1 MLNRIY
7 RRLPLVL
14 QNWAISIFGLHWFSH
29 RFGGIFR
36 NEFLECKSR
45 EYYSSS
51 QWEEY
56 QVTELR
62 KLLIHAFETVKY
74 YRELFTRM
82 GFTRETLNQ
91 IIISDLSK
99 FPVLEKDTLR
109 SLGQSELL
117 SEKPEKGGE
126 FYPSSGSTGTPTKIL
141 FSRRMHQKYFAI
153 YEAVINN
160 WAGLTF
166 KDPRGTIGGRR
177 IVKEGVSKGP
187 YYRYNFVEKQTYFSA
202 YHIALSTVKDYIN
215 GMIKHKVKYMTGYAS
230 ANYFLARF
238 IEEAGLK
245 APQMKAVLTS
255 SEKLTPEM
263 RDTFRR
269 VYGCETFDSYN
280 GVEASCLISE
290 CECHKLH
297 IVPDVGIVEIL
308 NEKGRNCKPGETGEV
323 ITTGLLNFN
332 QPLIRYR
339 MGDYVTLSSDQNCK
353 CGRKMLVV
361 DEIVGRIEDTVIGPD
376 GREMMRFHGVFIDIP
391 SIIEGQVIQHTL
403 TDFEVNVVA
412 PNNLTANEMAV
423 IQGRMVS
430 QLGNIK
436 TKINIVKSIPR
447 NANGKFKAVIS
458 YVKRNKVQNDLLK

>member
-1 MLNRIY
+1 M
-7 RRLPLVL
+7 PLIF

-36 NEFLECKSR
+36 NEFLKCKSR

-51 QWEEY
+51 QWVEY

-62 KLLIHAFETVKY
+62 KLLVHAFKTVPY
-74 YRELFTRM
+74 YSKLFTGL
-82 GFTRETLNQ
+82 GFTSETLNQ
-91 IIISDLSK
+91 INISELSK

-109 SLGQSELL
+109 SLGESELL
-117 SEKPEKGGE
+117 SAKLEKGGE

-141 FSRRMHQKYFAI
+141 FSRIMHQKYFAI

-177 IVKEGVSKGP
+177 IVKEGVSRGP

-202 YHIALSTVKDYIN
+202 YHISASTVKDYIN

-238 IEEAGLK
+238 IEESGLK
-245 APQMKAVLTS
+245 APQMKAILTS

-308 NEKGRNCKPGETGEV
+308 NEKGQHCQPGETGEV
-323 ITTGLLNFN
+323 ITTGLLNFS

-339 MGDYVTLSSDQNCK
+339 MGDYITLSSDQTCK
-353 CGRKMLVV
+353 CGREMPVV
-361 DEIVGRIEDTVIGPD
+361 DEVVGRIEDTVIGPD

-403 TDFEVNVVA
+403 RDFEIKVVA
-412 PNNLTANEMAV
+412 SNNLTENELATIRRSM
-423 IQGRMVS
+423 IS
-430 QLGNIK
+430 QLGNINI
-436 TKINIVKSIPR
+436 KINTVESIPR
-447 NANGKFKAVIS
+447 TANGKFKAVVS
-458 YVKRNKVQNDLLK
+458 MVRRNEVQAGLLH